1 MSDAILPA
9 FSDRGSLVRH
19 AIAALVVIAG
29 GAGGLVYWA
38 ASTEIAGAVVANG
51 TLVVESHPKLVQHQD
66 GGTVKT
72 VLVQDDE
79 PVSAGQ
85 VLLMLEDTAIKATLE
100 AAKSQLAEATIEVA
114 RLNAEV
120 AGNLEFTVPAD
131 VARDLQLTDMVATQR
146 QILASELADRDFQ
159 IAQLD
164 AQVGEL
170 GNEAD
175 GLVVQQQANRRQLEI
190 LTKRAAAVDSLLASQ
205 LAQADEASTL
215 HLQEAAAQGEEG
227 RLTAAIAQTRATAAE
242 KLLAAKQVQTTFMSA
257 RLDDLKKARRALSE
271 ALQQQRVAQDQL
283 DRTIVRA
290 PESGIVHELVAH
302 TVGGVVAPGE
312 TIMKIV
318 PQTDDLLVA
327 IQISPSDIDQ
337 VRLGQTVTLRF
348 TGFERRRMPEASGEV
363 AQISPD
369 LLTDPQTGR
378 AYYSANVRIAKAAS
392 ALPADF
398 HLLPGMPV
406 EAFLTTG
413 DRTVLSYLVHP
424 FVEELQLAFREQ

>member
-72 VLVQDDE
+72 ILVQDDE

-175 GLVVQQQANRRQLEI
+175 GLVVQQQANRRQLAI
-190 LTKRAAAVDSLLASQ
+190 LTK
-205 LAQADEASTL
+205 
-215 HLQEAAAQGEEG
+215 EAAAQGEEG